1 MIDRLEELLDLA
13 EENNQNEENPSLN
26 GTPEQDAL
34 AVPPAESKN
43 AKNETQIPIESET
56 REPLQSDLLPA
67 AAGGADAKDPVH
79 PALWSEMELP
89 SGEWASM
96 EKLWGILPED
106 ERTEPP
112 AWMPH
117 ADVWD
122 GLEGFP
128 LEQSEQG
135 LETKR
140 EETIPLQENSTTWLP
155 NTAHDEPLPEWT
167 ANHLPNR
174 WTKSVAENIPQIKTA
189 DAAKGLEWLYQ
200 QTAQAARQTAFGLAS
215 EPAAPETQTTSILPA
230 ALTVEELDRAV
241 KRDSRRYDGEMKLF

>member
-13 EENNQNEENPSLN
+13 EENNQNEENPGLN

-34 AVPPAESKN
+34 AVPPAESGDTKN
-43 AKNETQIPIESET
+43 ITQIPIESET
-56 REPLQSDLLPA
+56 REPLQSGLLPA

-89 SGEWASM
+89 SGEWAAM
-96 EKLWGILPED
+96 EKIWGILPED
-106 ERTEPP
+106 VRTERP

-122 GLEGFP
+122 GLEGFR
-128 LEQSEQG
+128 LEQSGQG

-140 EETIPLQENSTTWLP
+140 EETIPLPENSTTWLP
-155 NTAHDEPLPEWT
+155 DTAHDEPLPEWT

-174 WTKSVAENIPQIKTA
+174 WTKSVAEDIPKTV
-189 DAAKGLEWLYQ
+189 DPAKGLEWLYQ
-200 QTAQAARQTAFGLAS
+200 KTAQAARQTASGLAS
-215 EPAAPETQTTSILPA
+215 ELAAPETQTTSILPA
-230 ALTVEELDRAV
+230 ALSVEELDRAV